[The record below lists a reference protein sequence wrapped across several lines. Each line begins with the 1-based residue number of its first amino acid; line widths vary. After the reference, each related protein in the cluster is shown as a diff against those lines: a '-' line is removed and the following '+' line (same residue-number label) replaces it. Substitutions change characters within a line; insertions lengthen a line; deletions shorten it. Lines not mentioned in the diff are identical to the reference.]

1 MISRLFSSEVVKWC
15 YKSTYII
22 LPFSEQTKTE
32 RCSVNPVWEYLVVAS
47 LLSVFLCLNLPKGL
61 TSSLASPSFPHSVQ
75 FLLHITAVSL
85 WRLPA
90 SVSSTVPWI
99 GVLLWPSRSCCLFSW
114 VLPVFLW
121 SSCALPGSW
130 TLVISKPFRSQPV
143 LFGMILLSIPL
154 AQVCINPALS
164 SFLSLGLEYP
174 TLCRTS
180 LTSVSNAIGLNAPSP
195 LQKLLFP

>member
-90 SVSSTVPWI
+90 SVSST
-99 GVLLWPSRSCCLFSW
+99 
-114 VLPVFLW
+114 
-121 SSCALPGSW
+121 
-130 TLVISKPFRSQPV
+130 
-143 LFGMILLSIPL
+143 IPL
-154 AQVCINPALS
+154 DWSPPLAFMLVL
-164 SFLSLGLEYP
+164 SFLMSPPCLLVEFMHFAWFLNIGDLQ
-174 TLCRTS
+174 TL
-180 LTSVSNAIGLNAPSP
+180 
-195 LQKLLFP
+195 